1 MKGKMQKRI
10 ALMLYKKPGANKRLI
25 QMKKSFDEVNMIL
38 NNNEKGKNKK
48 K

>member
-10 ALMLYKKPGANKRLI
+10 SLMLYKKPGANKRLI
-25 QMKKSFDEVNMIL
+25 QMKKSFDEINAIL
-38 NNNEKGKNKK
+38 NSGDKERNKK